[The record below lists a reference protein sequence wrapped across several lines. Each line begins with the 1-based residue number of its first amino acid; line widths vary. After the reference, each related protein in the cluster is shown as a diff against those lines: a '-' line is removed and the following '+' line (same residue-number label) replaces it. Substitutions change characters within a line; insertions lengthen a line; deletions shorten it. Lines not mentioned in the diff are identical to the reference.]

1 MKNTVLTFA
10 EAKKKGD
17 KLTMLTAYDYSTA
30 KLMEEAGIN
39 GILVGDS
46 LGNVV
51 LGYEDTISVTMEDM
65 IHHGAAVA
73 RACKD
78 TLLVVD
84 MPFMSYETS
93 IYDAV
98 VNAGRLMK
106 EARANAVKLE
116 GGVKVKGQIKA
127 ITAAGIP
134 VMAHIGLT
142 PQSINAFGGFK
153 VQGKSLDA
161 AKQIVED
168 ALAVQEAGAFA
179 VVLEGIPAKLA
190 QIITDK
196 LSIPT
201 IGIGAG
207 AGCDG
212 QILVYQ
218 DMLGM
223 FSDFTPK
230 FVKKYANVG
239 EVMKDAFKGY
249 IDEVK
254 EGSFPEEKHTY
265 KIDDAVIEALTE

>member
-10 EAKKKGD
+10 EAKKNGEKI
-17 KLTMLTAYDYSTA
+17 TMLTAYDYSTA
-30 KLMEEAGIN
+30 KLMDEAGIN

-46 LGNVV
+46 VGNVV

-65 IHHGAAVA
+65 IHHGAAVS
-73 RACKD
+73 RGCSN

-84 MPFMSYETS
+84 MPFMSYQTS
-93 IYDAV
+93 VYDAV

-106 EARANAVKLE
+106 EAHATCVKLE
-116 GGVKVKGQIKA
+116 GRVAVAEQIRA

-134 VMAHIGLT
+134 VMGHVGLT

-153 VQGKSLDA
+153 VQGKSLAAAQQVLDDA
-161 AKQIVED
+161 RAVED
-168 ALAVQEAGAFA
+168 AGAFS

-190 QIITDK
+190 ARITEE

-223 FSDFTPK
+223 YSDFTPK

-239 EVMKDAFKGY
+239 KVMADAFREY
-249 IDEVK
+249 IEEVNN
-254 EGSFPEEKHTY
+254 GSFPKEENSY
-265 KIDDAVIEALTE
+265 KIDESVIEQLK